1 MKKATRIQRGFTLIE
16 LMIVVAIIGILA
28 AIALPQYTD
37 YVTRARRT
45 DGQSTLLWVA
55 QELERCYTQF
65 SAYNNNSCSVVTTGA
80 VSQASPLP
88 EEFYLI
94 TASGDTLLQSTFTLS
109 AAPQDTQ
116 KTNDEANCKTL
127 TLTHLGEQDA
137 TDGNDDPTDKC
148 W

>member
-1 MKKATRIQRGFTLIE
+1 MRHQGGFTLIE

-45 DGQSTLLWVA
+45 DGQSTLLQVA

-65 SAYNNNSCSVVTTGA
+65 SAYNNNSCSVVTAGA
-80 VSQASPLP
+80 VSKASDGDY
-88 EEFYLI
+88 YLV

-127 TLTHLGEQDA
+127 TLTHLGEQGA
-137 TDGNDDPTDKC
+137 TDENDGPTDKC